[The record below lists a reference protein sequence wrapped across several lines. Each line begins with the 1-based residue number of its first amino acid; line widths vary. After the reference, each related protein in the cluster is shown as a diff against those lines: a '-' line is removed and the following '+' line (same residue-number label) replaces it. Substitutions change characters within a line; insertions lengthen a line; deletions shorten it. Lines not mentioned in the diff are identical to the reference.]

1 MLTMFEFFCLNSLS
15 SPNYVCL
22 PIWSTNQL
30 LICSSFAIGNR
41 WYPQQRGKCFGG
53 HWMESISKLAQTPQI
68 SHSIPGQ
75 SRNLGKT
82 SPNNFW
88 PKLGHHLLLEKV
100 FLTKISTPT
109 THRIASWLI
118 QLKKINTLEKDKST
132 ISPNVIKILW
142 DRNLPKIMSTL
153 DSRMASPFS
162 KWWINKHG

>member
-1 MLTMFEFFCLNSLS
+1 
-15 SPNYVCL
+15 
-22 PIWSTNQL
+22 
-30 LICSSFAIGNR
+30 
-41 WYPQQRGKCFGG
+41 
-53 HWMESISKLAQTPQI
+53 MESISKLAQTPQN

-88 PKLGHHLLLEKV
+88 PKLAHHLLLEKV
-100 FLTKISTPT
+100 FLTKMSTPT

-142 DRNLPKIMSTL
+142 DRNLPKIMSTHQIQGWPVHL
-153 DSRMASPFS
+153 VSGELISMVSLRPFS
-162 KWWINKHG
+162 GSGSVAPLSLHGPGILPRLQFSWVIRSPLRPQKLNI